1 MRMYYFVGTDDEVE
15 SATFY
20 GGERSGLL
28 VLGERGEVLPVFY
41 SFKGFLDFVEALYP
55 EDSKCFGASPVGPT
69 LFEVAE
75 ELRLVAEDGIIER
88 VVFDPVVGS
97 TGEWSGQAMDW
108 PVESF
113 CEFVEAV
120 YPVVLEKAG
129 GKLVLSG
136 DRVTDATPHPHDMY
150 QALSRCMKELWIYLD
165 EG

>member
-1 MRMYYFVGTDDEVE
+1 
-15 SATFY
+15 
-20 GGERSGLL
+20 
-28 VLGERGEVLPVFY
+28 LPVFY
-41 SFKGFLDFVEALYP
+41 SYPGFIDFAKALYP
-55 EDSKCFGASPVGPT
+55 EDFKSFGASTVGPT
-69 LFEVAE
+69 LFEVAK